1 MKIYAPKLTLHVF
14 VHGFLQLGNTSC
26 IKYKLFFCRCI
37 WASGL
42 PSKNEAIFML
52 AIRLKSFGFS
62 CCNPTLLTTLLQL
75 FLAMKLSRVS
85 CKKKLEDSEC
95 VTTADFLIP
104 KAYQDQIEGGTL
116 TEIQPGSVPVK
127 GSWSRFPSPQRCALH
142 SAHKLHT
149 CWWPSLDVASAMD
162 NSILCFTFFY
172 RAQAIPKWKGN
183 TQIQIH
189 TNNVNWHAE

>member
-1 MKIYAPKLTLHVF
+1 MHLNWHYMFSYTGSCNLVIQVVL
-14 VHGFLQLGNTSC
+14 NTSC
-26 IKYKLFFCRCI
+26 SFVDVSELRVYLLKMRPFLC
-37 WASGL
+37 WLSDWNLLASVA
-42 PSKNEAIFML
+42 AI
-52 AIRLKSFGFS
+52 
-62 CCNPTLLTTLLQL
+62 PHYWQL
-75 FLAMKLSRVS
+75 FYSSFWQWSWEGFHV
-85 CKKKLEDSEC
+85 KKKLEDSEC

-127 GSWSRFPSPQRCALH
+127 GSWSRFPSPQRCVLH
-142 SAHKLHT
+142 PAHKLHT

>member
-1 MKIYAPKLTLHVF
+1 MHLNWHYTLHTRVLATWYLNISCS
-14 VHGFLQLGNTSC
+14 FLDVSVLWVYLLKMRQFLCWLSDRN
-26 IKYKLFFCRCI
+26 LL
-37 WASGL
+37 ASVA
-42 PSKNEAIFML
+42 AI
-52 AIRLKSFGFS
+52 
-62 CCNPTLLTTLLQL
+62 PHYWQL
-75 FLAMKLSRVS
+75 FYSSFWQWNWEGFHV
-85 CKKKLEDSEC
+85 KKLEDSEC
-95 VTTADFLIP
+95 VTTADFLIS
-104 KAYQDQIEGGTL
+104 KAYQDQIEGSTL

-127 GSWSRFPSPQRCALH
+127 GSWSRFPSPRRCALH
-142 SAHKLHT
+142 SAHKIQT